1 MDAYKGPGK
10 QVKMHDLMCLQ
21 CKYEWTQPAIGRC
34 PRCHTDNV
42 KATVVSIKVPV
53 RV

>member
-10 QVKMHDLMCLQ
+10 QVVLHDLTCLQ
-21 CKYEWTQPAIGRC
+21 CKHEWTQPVLGRC
-34 PRCHTDNV
+34 PRCHTDQVNDS
-42 KATVVSIKVPV
+42 VVSVKIPV